1 MTKVRRTNATRLLA
15 VILFVSATIAG
26 CGGNPVTQSNYEKIK
41 NGMSQ
46 SEVEAILGK
55 GKEQASSGG
64 NFGGISMDGK
74 SMVWQNGNEIITVM
88 FMNGEV
94 MSKAQVGL
102 K

>member
-1 MTKVRRTNATRLLA
+1 MANVRPMLAKFSVIILLVGCAA
-15 VILFVSATIAG
+15 VIG

-41 NGMSQ
+41 NGMKQ

-94 MSKAQVGL
+94 MSKAQMGL

>member
-1 MTKVRRTNATRLLA
+1 MSNNRFRFIRVLSSTLLVA
-15 VILFVSATIAG
+15 SLVFTG
-26 CGGNPVTQSNYEKIK
+26 CSGNPVTQSNYDKIK
-41 NGMSQ
+41 NGMKE
-46 SEVEAILGK
+46 SEVAAILGK

-64 NFGGISMDGK
+64 DFGGISMNGK

-94 MSKAQVGL
+94 MSKAQMGL